1 MGPVTNVEVHGCTLA
16 GWAHG
21 FHIGLETWEDVSDVV
36 FRDSVIRAS
45 RESNPGTTYF
55 AAVSLVSMYGADIS
69 DVTVERV
76 TVEATQAPLFLRVQG
91 GGFYPTEVRVEPGS
105 LKNVVI
111 RDYAVR
117 NATNASVISG
127 VPTSPLGPMTLEN
140 ITIDSIEGGTAED
153 AALPFNDG
161 ALDLYPSPRF
171 LGRVPAYGFYFRDVQ
186 GPAGTA
192 NIRVSSSASQ
202 EGRPLV
208 ILERADGVDTSGFG
222 SDATIVRR

>member
-1 MGPVTNVEVHGCTLA
+1 MNPAPPVTSTRTL
-16 GWAHG
+16 
-21 FHIGLETWEDVSDVV
+21 FL
-36 FRDSVIRAS
+36 
-45 RESNPGTTYF
+45 
-55 AAVSLVSMYGADIS
+55 L
-69 DVTVERV
+69 
-76 TVEATQAPLFLRVQG
+76 TQAPLFLRVQG
-91 GGFYPTEVRVEPGS
+91 RGFYPTEVRVEPGS

-171 LGRVPAYGFYFRDVQ
+171 VGKLPAYGFYFRDVQ
-186 GPAGTA
+186 GPVGTA
-192 NIRVSSSASQ
+192 NIRVSPSRTSIAA
-202 EGRPLV
+202 RPTPL
-208 ILERADGVDTSGFG
+208 SGM
-222 SDATIVRR
+222 